1 MLDILKNFDAA
12 ENGKATKASLADAGS
27 MRAILESFNAVSE
40 APMPVPMD
48 QVPQAPAGMPAPQD
62 PGQPVTM
69 NVNVSASGKDHVADL
84 LNLMKMAGV
93 DAPAGGPKVGDAELD
108 IDLDGDNQPDIALQ
122 PKEEGL
128 EEADEDMKSKILDW
142 VKKYETRIGN
152 NGDTLPEGFLQYKMS
167 SGIFS
172 DAYDQ
177 DETAKA
183 EKMIGK
189 PYTEWD
195 YDDQAKAL
203 DMMPVTKAM
212 FDEIEQITGTD
223 GEDAAEIVADVVD
236 NMEES
241 SGSDEDLNSIRRLS
255 GLEEVVVGGNAQ
267 PEDPDSVFARLMSD
281 ISEIQNAAMDGNDMA
296 DDIADELG
304 DYLRNG
310 DAPEGSHYE
319 KAIGIVMDAIHDG
332 PQAQAEAAEEAISF
346 LHSAEEESRGN
357 NEEYANEPDEEY
369 GTFDDAIPA
378 GDDLHKKKKAYRA
391 TAGGDN
397 PMATESI
404 KQRLLKALAEK
415 KMPMGPGPDGKKG
428 TDDDK
433 PAFLNQKT
441 GAKKSKSDKKGG
453 GMTDKQKKYFGKK

>member
-1 MLDILKNFDAA
+1 MSDNMLDILKNFDAA
-12 ENGKATKASLADAGS
+12 KKGEATKASPADAGS

-128 EEADEDMKSKILDW
+128 EEADEDRKLNDADKKVMQKLTGMIKQKQQEMQDARKGGYDEDVRMIASQLEDFYSIAELIQGKRPMGLDTS
-142 VKKYETRIGN
+142 VM
-152 NGDTLPEGFLQYKMS
+152 DLVHDM
-167 SGIFS
+167 
-172 DAYDQ
+172 YD
-177 DETAKA
+177 EVGAK
-183 EKMIGK
+183 
-189 PYTEWD
+189 
-195 YDDQAKAL
+195 
-203 DMMPVTKAM
+203 
-212 FDEIEQITGTD
+212 F
-223 GEDAAEIVADVVD
+223 GES
-236 NMEES
+236 N
-241 SGSDEDLNSIRRLS
+241 EDLNSIRRLS
-255 GLEEVVVGGNAQ
+255 GLEEVVVGGNAN
-267 PEDPDSVFARLMSD
+267 PEDPNSVFARLMSD
-281 ISEIQNAAMDGNDMA
+281 ISEIQNAAMDDNDMA

-310 DAPEGSHYE
+310 DAPEDSHYA

-369 GTFDDAIPA
+369 GAFDDAIPA